1 LNDLQTVD
9 NPVTEEDTN
18 KVASED
24 NKVPTVNKV
33 DPTVEEMLL
42 TELVNPEVVR
52 LFFLSLINVHLLE
65 EY

>member
-1 LNDLQTVD
+1 VD